1 LLTKEELTLAIVK
14 QNGYYP
20 LTENSAVDLARS
32 LGFFGEK
39 EELFCSEIGDG
50 NLNYVFRI
58 GTQLYE
64 QSIIIK
70 QALPYAKVVG
80 ESMPLTLKR
89 AQIESSAL
97 QKFSEFTPESVP
109 KVLYTDEELAVT
121 VMEDL
126 SDYKILRRGLIDGE
140 SYPLIPKHVGTYLAK
155 TLFFTSDFGLTGKE
169 KKELVGRFINPELCK
184 ITEDLVF
191 TDPFYDH
198 DSNDFEEELREKV
211 EALWG
216 DPVVRLEAG
225 KLKRKFLTQADALL
239 HGDLHTGSIFVKED
253 DTKIIDP
260 EFAFY
265 GPIGFDVGQFFANIL
280 LNSLSR
286 PKEDHAG
293 RLQIISDTWS
303 VFSSEFTKLWLQ
315 HNQEAYSTTAGYLD
329 HILSEIFEDSIGF
342 AGCEIIRR
350 TIGLSHVADLDGI
363 IDKTK
368 RLKAKTE
375 AIDLGRRLILQRKI
389 IKGPEQ
395 LALY

>member
-1 LLTKEELTLAIVK
+1 MALVK
-14 QNGYYP
+14 PDGYYP
-20 LTENSAVDLARS
+20 LTESSALELAKT
-32 LGFFGEK
+32 LGFFDEY

-58 GTQLYE
+58 GTKLYE
-64 QSIIIK
+64 KSIIIK

-89 AQIESSAL
+89 AEIESSAL
-97 QKFSEFTPESVP
+97 TKFREFTPDSVP
-109 KVLYTDEELAVT
+109 KIFYTDTELAVT

-126 SDYKILRRGLIDGE
+126 SDYKILRKALIDGQE
-140 SYPLIPKHVGTYLAK
+140 FPLLPVHIGTYLAR
-155 TLFFTSDFGLTGKE
+155 TLFFTSDFGLNGRD

-211 EALWG
+211 EALW
-216 DPVVRLEAG
+216 DDNIVRLEAG
-225 KLKRKFLTQADALL
+225 KLKRKFLTQADSLL
-239 HGDLHTGSIFVKED
+239 HGDLHTGSIFVKQD

-265 GPIGFDVGQFFANIL
+265 GPIGFDVGQFIANIL

-286 PKEDHAG
+286 PKEDHPG
-293 RLQIISDTWS
+293 RLKIISDTWN
-303 VFSSEFTKLWLQ
+303 VFSSEFTNLWLE
-315 HNQEAYSTTAGYLD
+315 HNQETYSTTAGYLD
-329 HILSEIFEDSIGF
+329 HILGEIFEDTIGF

-363 IDKTK
+363 SDKN
-368 RLKAKTE
+368 RRVKAKTD

-389 IKGPEQ
+389 IKNPGQ

>member
-1 LLTKEELTLAIVK
+1 MAILK

-20 LTENSAVDLARS
+20 LTENSAVELARS
-32 LGFFGEK
+32 LGFFDEN
-39 EELFCSEIGDG
+39 EELFCNEIGDG
-50 NLNYVFRI
+50 NLNYVFRV
-58 GTQLYE
+58 GNQLYE
-64 QSIIIK
+64 KSIIIK

-97 QKFSEFTPESVP
+97 QKYREFIPESIP
-109 KVLYTDEELAVT
+109 QILYTDDELAVT

-126 SDYKILRRGLIDGE
+126 SDYKILRKGLIEGE
-140 SYPLIPKHVGTYLAK
+140 VYPLLPKHVGNYLAK
-155 TLFFTSDFGLTGKE
+155 TLFFTSDFGLNGRE

-198 DSNDFEEELREKV
+198 ESNDFEEELREKV
-211 EALWG
+211 EGLWS
-216 DPVVRLEAG
+216 DSVVRLEAG

-260 EFAFY
+260 EFAFF
-265 GPIGFDVGQFFANIL
+265 GPIGFDIGQFFANIL

-293 RLQIISDTWS
+293 RLSIISETWT
-303 VFSSEFTKLWLQ
+303 VFSSEFTDRKSVGR
-315 HNQEAYSTTAGYLD
+315 ERVST
-329 HILSEIFEDSIGF
+329 S
-342 AGCEIIRR
+342 
-350 TIGLSHVADLDGI
+350 V
-363 IDKTK
+363 
-368 RLKAKTE
+368 
-375 AIDLGRRLILQRKI
+375 
-389 IKGPEQ
+389 
-395 LALY
+395 